1 MIQYT
6 DQAILEGLR
15 NRDSSIIRYIYKDYY
30 PTIKYLINS
39 NSGYDTD
46 AEDVFQDALVVV
58 YRKLAKDDLTLTS
71 SFKTFLYSICRNLW
85 LQRLDKKVFSSDFL
99 KLEDLDEMQD
109 PVYTESV
116 EVESDKYKIFQQ
128 HFLSLSED
136 CQKILRLFMNKVPLK
151 EIAEIMGFKTEKYAK
166 TRKFMCKE
174 KLKNSIMN
182 DPYSKKY
189 ILDYD

>member
-1 MIQYT
+1 MIQFT

-15 NRDSSIIRYIYKDYY
+15 NRDSSIIRYIYKEYY

-46 AEDVFQDALVVV
+46 AEDVFQDALVIV
-58 YRKLAKDDLTLTS
+58 YRKLAKNDLTLTS
-71 SFKTFLYSICRNLW
+71 SFKTFLYSVCRNLW

-99 KLEDLDEMQD
+99 KLEELDEMQD
-109 PVYTESV
+109 PVYAEPV
-116 EVESDKYKIFQQ
+116 EMESDKYKVFQQ

-136 CQKILRLFMNKVPLK
+136 CQKILRLFMNKVSLK

-174 KLKNSIMN
+174 KLKNLIMN

-189 ILDYD
+189 LLDYD

>member
-1 MIQYT
+1 MIQFT

-15 NRDSSIIRYIYKDYY
+15 NRDSSIIRYIYKEYY

-46 AEDVFQDALVVV
+46 AEDVFQDALVIV
-58 YRKLAKDDLTLTS
+58 YRKLGKDDLTLTS
-71 SFKTFLYSICRNLW
+71 SFKTFLYSVCRNLW
-85 LQRLDKKVFSSDFL
+85 LQRLDKKVFNSDFL

-109 PVYTESV
+109 PVYAEPV
-116 EVESDKYKIFQQ
+116 EVESDKYKVFQQ
-128 HFLSLSED
+128 HFLSLSDD
-136 CQKILRLFMNKVPLK
+136 CQKILRLFMNKVSLK

-174 KLKNSIMN
+174 KLKNLIMN

-189 ILDYD
+189 LLDYD